1 MTKVMTKQEEMRA
14 RLVELLCNV
23 NCKGDDRRE
32 GGCGFRQNDRCNRIE
47 KLDMCMVE
55 CIAEH
60 LLAEGVIVLPCKV
73 GTTVF
78 VTDIIVGSIVECEVV
93 MFDVDEDGAG
103 GMEYRVPK
111 EIPNIVS
118 VGTLTT
124 EIGKT
129 VFFTREE
136 ALKMLEKEEKQNAKD
151 ADKIG

>member
-1 MTKVMTKQEEMRA
+1 MGQYEMRA

-23 NCKGDDRRE
+23 NCKGGDRRE

-103 GMEYRVPK
+103 GMEYRVPE

-118 VGTLTT
+118 VGTLAT

-136 ALKMLEKEEKQNAKD
+136 AQKLLDEEENKNDKD
-151 ADKIG
+151 AEKVG

>member
-60 LLAEGVIVLPCKV
+60 LLAEGVLVPPVKQGQTVYAAIRMEDPSEGDDGIDEWQVHGVMYREGQWYAIDRNGDESVV
-73 GTTVF
+73 GAW
-78 VTDIIVGSIVECEVV
+78 DC
-93 MFDVDEDGAG
+93 
-103 GMEYRVPK
+103 
-111 EIPNIVS
+111 
-118 VGTLTT
+118 LL
-124 EIGKT
+124 
-129 VFFTREE
+129 TREE
-136 ALKMLEKEEKQNAKD
+136 AEKMIEREEKENAKD

>member
-60 LLAEGVIVLPCKV
+60 LLAEGVMAPPVKRGQTVYAVLFEGDDAEIYPWQVQGVAFMSDKWYAVEKDGSEWEV
-73 GTTVF
+73 GAACCHLTQ
-78 VTDIIVGSIVECEVV
+78 EAAEQYKNKR
-93 MFDVDEDGAG
+93 
-103 GMEYRVPK
+103 ME
-111 EIPNIVS
+111 EI
-118 VGTLTT
+118 
-124 EIGKT
+124 KH
-129 VFFTREE
+129 
-136 ALKMLEKEEKQNAKD
+136 AKD